1 MKQLFLLLLLISTS
15 LSTFAQQIDVYGG
28 VNYLFDSN
36 TTFSYKNE
44 NPQSMY
50 FVQGM
55 PTPIIYNE
63 SWTTVVKT
71 KTKGGIFAQTGV
83 QLSWNLGKKVYFHS
97 GLELNGKAFSVQNSS
112 KIIDYDLVRL
122 FNDEIIDTIEHQ
134 DFQVSITNETVH
146 MKCIYMYIPFG
157 FQYDLSHKISIG
169 AGSFIQMPLWS
180 LSSYYS
186 KNYYSN
192 NLTKKTI
199 PNEAPLR
206 YPNYG
211 LSCSATY
218 QMGKW
223 GIKLGIQQQL
233 NNLFFTKNI
242 NPQSNYYNKYL
253 PTQMCLSL
261 KYRIK
266 N

>member
-36 TTFSYKNE
+36 TTFSYKIKE
-44 NPQSMY
+44 DMAYLS
-50 FVQGM
+50 
-55 PTPIIYNE
+55 IIG
-63 SWTTVVKT
+63 SPLFTDITSSTKVVKT

-97 GLELNGKAFSVQNSS
+97 GLELNGKAFSVQNST
-112 KIIDYDLVRL
+112 KIIDYTRIHLYS
-122 FNDEIIDTIEHQ
+122 NNTMDTIEYIDILQ
-134 DFQVSITNETVH
+134 KTTNEDVR
-146 MKCIYMYIPFG
+146 MKCIYMHIPFE
-157 FQYDLSHKISIG
+157 FQYGLSREISIG

-192 NLTKKTI
+192 NVTQKTI

-211 LSCSATY
+211 LSCSANY

-223 GIKLGIQQQL
+223 GIKLDIRQQL
-233 NNLFFTKNI
+233 NNMFNI
-242 NPQSNYYNKYL
+242 KSKGLYATGQ
-253 PTQMCLSL
+253 TH
-261 KYRIK
+261 
-266 N
+266 